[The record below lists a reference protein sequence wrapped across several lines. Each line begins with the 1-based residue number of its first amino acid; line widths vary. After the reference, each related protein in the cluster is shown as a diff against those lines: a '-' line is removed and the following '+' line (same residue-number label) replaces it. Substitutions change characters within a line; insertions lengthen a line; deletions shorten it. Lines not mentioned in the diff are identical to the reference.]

1 LAYPARPL
9 SAAMVQ
15 WFALVHTAVMVEESG
30 LLADVKT
37 VVDIVGTT
45 VTAAAVVVG
54 GLWAYFKFVKGRTY
68 RPRLEVGM
76 SGRWRNVDGRKLIH
90 ARVAVRNIGASV
102 VTLIHE
108 GTGLRISVLA
118 VDQDPPPAAMA
129 WTSMRVFEIL
139 KEHEWIE
146 PGETVSDDVLLDL
159 GVSESLPLL
168 FESRLVWQL
177 SGRQS
182 DQVVVFARQV
192 IPVDSILE
200 GSSEERPQSDAAEK
214 ESQL

>member
-1 LAYPARPL
+1 
-9 SAAMVQ
+9 
-15 WFALVHTAVMVEESG
+15 MVEESG

-76 SGRWRNVDGRKLIH
+76 SGRWRNVDGRRLIH

-102 VTLIHE
+102 VTLIQE

-129 WTSMRVFEIL
+129 WTSMRVFEIFG
-139 KEHEWIE
+139 EHEWIE

-200 GSSEERPQSDAAEK
+200 GSSEN
-214 ESQL
+214 